1 MRRRA
6 HLVGRGSSRL
16 RVLASVVA
24 LAADFTTLRAS
35 VETVS
40 IAGIWRGRVAMDL
53 TDAHA
58 FGR

>member
-6 HLVGRGSSRL
+6 HVVDRGSSRL
-16 RVLASVVA
+16 RVLAPAVA
-24 LAADFTTLRAS
+24 LAADFAALKGS

-40 IAGIWRGRVAMDL
+40 IAGSWRGRVTMDL
-53 TDAHA
+53 IDAHA

>member
-6 HLVGRGSSRL
+6 HVVDRGSSRL
-16 RVLASVVA
+16 RVLAPAVA
-24 LAADFTTLRAS
+24 LAADFAPLKGS

-40 IAGIWRGRVAMDL
+40 IAGSWRGRVTMDL
-53 TDAHA
+53 SDAHA